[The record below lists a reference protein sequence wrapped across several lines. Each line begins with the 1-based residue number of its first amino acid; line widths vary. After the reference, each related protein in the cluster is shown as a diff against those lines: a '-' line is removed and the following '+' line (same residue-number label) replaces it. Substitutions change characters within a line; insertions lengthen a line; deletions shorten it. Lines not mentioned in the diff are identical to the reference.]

1 MISSLDYEIIT
12 LHHVYLPVIYCFNNV
27 KKHGRQY
34 VLLQMTIKDAQS
46 RCIARRLTNY

>member
-12 LHHVYLPVIYCFNNV
+12 LHHVYLPIIYCFNNV

-34 VLLQMTIKDAQS
+34 VLLQMTMRKDVVLQGG
-46 RCIARRLTNY
+46 LTNY